1 MVSEKAGRATKWQ
14 KGSNHRWNIKEV
26 AQHKKKPLH
35 VPAFTGCCDLLRSHL
50 LQTIGHDTFMQE
62 RSGVMRVI
70 DYHYTALKGDTIGHG
85 RTAHT
90 NANPKALCD
99 VLTAIKAGCG
109 YVYVLYLSR
118 TLTAFALFNFQ
129 RFTCIAHLVSDEPRT
144 RTLEIM
150 WTASALH
157 VCVA

>member
-1 MVSEKAGRATKWQ
+1 MVSEKLVGHKVAERLQPPMEYKRSSPAQKEATARSSIHRMLRLAG
-14 KGSNHRWNIKEV
+14 
-26 AQHKKKPLH
+26 
-35 VPAFTGCCDLLRSHL
+35 SHL